1 MEQEL
6 HKLLLRQIREYLH
19 GPPSGEFAAFVQS
32 IDQAYRSFD
41 TQRELLE
48 RTLETSNAE
57 LVERNQAL
65 QESEARF
72 RHLVDMIP
80 DIIAVHQEGRIVYI
94 NARGAQ
100 LLGGSSQ
107 EALVGKRVL
116 DFVHPDYRNTAAQR
130 ISLIRE
136 GAPAVPLI
144 AEKFIRLDGH
154 IFDVEVAAIETEFKG
169 MPAVQVIARDISQ
182 RRVAEADRNA
192 YLETLALLE
201 EVVVELDMDHA
212 LRRVSDSWEK
222 LMVGVSAGDPV
233 GRKIDEWVHADY
245 RYYLSQDLSNL
256 TTGKKTRVVVRFPVP
271 IPYSSSRWIE
281 GKFMP
286 MQEAGTI
293 NGIRGVLRDVTLDH
307 LSEKQ
312 INFYA
317 YHDHF
322 TGLPNRARM
331 EEELYRAL
339 LRAERDRRRL
349 ALGFIDLDNFNQIN
363 DYLGH
368 RIGDR
373 VILSVAERLRTML
386 GGGDKLFRWGG
397 DQFVVILPDLADLE
411 SVRQVGRRL
420 LECAT
425 TPIDIDGESVH
436 TTFSVG
442 FAAYPDDGLTA
453 EDLLGQA
460 DRAMIYAKSQGRFQV
475 QFSWELPERS
485 FHKEQVQVR
494 NHLMS
499 AVTRKEIVPYFQPI
513 VEAASGRVIGFE
525 ALARWPSYKGR
536 HPVGP
541 DTFIPI
547 AENMGIISQLG
558 ESIFT
563 QALEMMLEAAVH
575 GHMLRAA
582 INISRRQLFASDFV
596 DRYVRL
602 AREHD
607 IDPSQIT
614 LEITE
619 SIAMLDVD
627 FSFDRL
633 KALDHA
639 GFSLSIDDFGT
650 GYSSLSQ
657 LHEMPVH
664 EVKVDMT
671 FVRRIHTAEGFRV
684 VQAIANI
691 GRALN
696 LSMVAEGVEDRETG
710 SQLTDLGIQ
719 YLQGNFFSKP
729 LAAAEFLD
737 FLKSANL

>member
-1 MEQEL
+1 M
-6 HKLLLRQIREYLH
+6 HTLLLRQIREYLN
-19 GPPSGEFAAFVQS
+19 GSPPSELTQFLEA
-32 IDQAYRSFD
+32 IDKAYRSFD

-48 RTLETSNAE
+48 RTLETSNSE

-80 DIIAVHQEGRIVYI
+80 DIIAVHQEGKIVYI

-100 LLGGSSQ
+100 LLGGASQ
-107 EALVGKRVL
+107 EALIGARVL
-116 DFVHPDYRNTAAQR
+116 DFVHPDFRTTAAQR

-136 GAPAVPLI
+136 GAAAVPLI

-169 MPAVQVIARDISQ
+169 RPAVQVIARDISQ
-182 RRVAEADRNA
+182 RKTAEADRSA

-201 EVVVELDMDHA
+201 EVIVEMDMDHA

-222 LMVGVSAGDPV
+222 LMMGVSAGDPV

-245 RYYLSQDLSNL
+245 RYYLLQDLSNL

-271 IPYSSSRWIE
+271 VPYSSSRWIE

-286 MQEAGTI
+286 MQQDGGI
-293 NGIRGVLRDVTLDH
+293 ISGIRGVLRDVTLDH

-373 VILSVAERLRTML
+373 VILSVAERLRTLL

-420 LECAT
+420 LEAVT
-425 TPIDIDGESVH
+425 TPIDVDGESVH

-485 FHKEQVQVR
+485 YHKEQVQVR
-494 NHLMS
+494 NHLLA
-499 AVTRKEIVPYFQPI
+499 AVTKKEILPFFQPI
-513 VEAASGRVIGFE
+513 VEAATGRVVGFE

-558 ESIFT
+558 ESVFT
-563 QALEMMLEAAVH
+563 QALEMLIEAAVQ
-575 GHMLRAA
+575 GQMLRAA

-596 DRYVRL
+596 DRLVRL
-602 AREHD
+602 SREHD
-607 IDPSQIT
+607 VDPSQIT

-710 SQLTDLGIQ
+710 QQLTELGIQ

-729 LAAAEFLD
+729 LPGPEFLEY
-737 FLKSANL
+737 LKSANL